1 MAWQNQPSSMSN
13 PWPANAPYPGQ
24 PGQQFPGQP
33 AAPVPWQP
41 GPQFPSRPDVSP
53 GGYPG
58 QPISGQAAP
67 IPPEVSQAAERAG
80 LGAPTREY
88 NRGAGN
94 SSVTNVFGG
103 MGGLIGIIGGG
114 VGVLVGVLVPLM
126 VVQFPLNLIFAGVAL
141 VCILPFV
148 FIFRWL
154 FRNSGLGSSALRV
167 WGCPDGLVYMQ
178 GRQVS
183 AIRWEQLG
191 LVFRKTALVNG
202 AQAIIG
208 YAVQPIE
215 APPFEFIILGGAFG
229 SLASAGAGRPGMS
242 IETGAGRVTNYG
254 GIVQIEG
261 LVDASAY
268 VGLGELIE
276 EHLVAYQ
283 LPLVR
288 ELYQHGQTVAFGKFL
303 LHQRGVSDGVNVV
316 TWEEYDYAGLYDTG
330 DIQVYKKPARTL
342 ALQVTGLPNVA
353 VLKRFLQEIR
363 ENQRQQALHQ

>member
-1 MAWQNQPSSMSN
+1 MEWQNQPGSSNS
-13 PWPANAPYPGQ
+13 PWPANTPYPDQ
-24 PGQQFPGQP
+24 PGT
-33 AAPVPWQP
+33 
-41 GPQFPSRPDVSP
+41 QFPSHPDVSP
-53 GGYPG
+53 GAYPG
-58 QPISGQAAP
+58 QPISGKAEP
-67 IPPEVSQAAERAG
+67 IPPEVSQAAERAE

-94 SSVTNVFGG
+94 SSVTNMVGG
-103 MGGLIGIIGGG
+103 VGGLIGIIGG
-114 VGVLVGVLVPLM
+114 VGGLLVGVLVPLM
-126 VVQFPLNLIFAGVAL
+126 VVEFPLNLIIAGAVL
-141 VCILPFV
+141 VFTLPFV
-148 FIFRWL
+148 FFFRRIFKG
-154 FRNSGLGSSALRV
+154 SGLGRSALRV
-167 WGCPDGLVYMQ
+167 WGCPNGLVYMQ
-178 GRQVS
+178 GKQVS
-183 AIRWEQLG
+183 AIRWGQLG
-191 LVFRKTALVNG
+191 LVFRKSALVNG
-202 AQAIIG
+202 AQSIIG
-208 YAVQPIE
+208 YTVQPVG

-242 IETGAGRVTNYG
+242 ISTGAGRVTNYG

-268 VGLGELIE
+268 VGLSELIE

-316 TWEEYDYAGLYDTG
+316 TWEEYDYAGLSDTG

-363 ENQRQQALHQ
+363 ENQRQQGSPPVTR

>member
-1 MAWQNQPSSMSN
+1 MAWQNQPSSLSN

-24 PGQQFPGQP
+24 PGPQFPEQP

-94 SSVTNVFGG
+94 SSITNMLGG
-103 MGGLIGIIGGG
+103 MGGLIGIIVGG
-114 VGVLVGVLVPLM
+114 VGLLVGVLVPLM
-126 VVQFPLNLIFAGVAL
+126 VVPFPLNIIIAGAVL
-141 VCILPFV
+141 VFILPFV
-148 FIFRWL
+148 FVFRGL
-154 FRNSGLGSSALRV
+154 FKGSGLGSSALRV

-178 GRQVS
+178 GGQVS

-208 YAVQPIE
+208 YAVQPIG
-215 APPFEFIILGGAFG
+215 APPFEFIILGGTFG
-229 SLASAGAGRPGMS
+229 SLASTGAGRPGMS

-268 VGLGELIE
+268 MGLGELIE
-276 EHLVAYQ
+276 EHLVAHQ

-288 ELYQHGQTVAFGKFL
+288 ELYQRGQTVAFGNFL
-303 LHQRGVSDGVNVV
+303 LQQQGVSDGVNVV
-316 TWEEYDYAGLYDTG
+316 TWEEYDYAGLHDSG
-330 DIQVYKKPARTL
+330 AIQVYKKPARTL
-342 ALQVTGLPNVA
+342 ALQVTGMPNVA
-353 VLKRFLQEIR
+353 VLLRLLQEIR
-363 ENQRQQALHQ
+363 ENQRQQALYQ